1 MTDQIRI
8 EDTLVDYMEIIN
20 GLNAKM
26 NNHIQSTRV
35 SLRDLE
41 AATQQAPR
49 GGSYLSSG
57 DPAATKLDSIK
68 YSQQLIDYGTE
79 IEKLRLD
86 VLAQK

>member
-41 AATQQAPR
+41 AATQQAPP
-49 GGSYLSSG
+49 GSYLSSG
-57 DPAATKLDSIK
+57 DPAASKLDSMK
-68 YSQQLIDYGTE
+68 FSQQLIDYGTE

>member
-41 AATQQAPR
+41 AATQQAVP
-49 GGSYLSSG
+49 GSYLSSG
-57 DPAATKLDSIK
+57 DPAGAQLDSMK
-68 YSQQLIDYGTE
+68 FSQQLIDYGTE

>member
-41 AATQQAPR
+41 AATQQAPP
-49 GGSYLSSG
+49 GSYLSSG
-57 DPAATKLDSIK
+57 DPAATKLDSMK
-68 YSQQLIDYGTE
+68 FSQQLIDYGTE